1 MLRYLLLIVV
11 VVTSCKTVKQG
22 VASNAIPK
30 KSIGKYVAEDGKAS
44 GDKYLVV
51 IEFDRSGKK
60 SKETE
65 KNCLSYGCVKKEKVF
80 NEEGKIIKE
89 SQYFEEEL
97 EYQLTAQYDEKGKRV
112 LEEIIQKSDG
122 GFDTLIV
129 NYNHHRHEPSNE
141 SITNIVINED
151 TVGKTE
157 FQKIDSIETIKRYE
171 KREGELVLRGELKI
185 VYNDKG
191 LPIFHHEKLPLDQT
205 EIEQVFE
212 YNDNGDVVRS
222 VQQAN
227 GELVLKG
234 EKIYEGKLLK
244 KTIMSNKMRAGWITT
259 TIEYEYEFWE

>member
-1 MLRYLLLIVV
+1 MLRYLLLLVV
-11 VVTSCKTVKQG
+11 VVTSCKTAKKDIP
-22 VASNAIPK
+22 SNAIPK
-30 KSIGKYVAEDGKAS
+30 KSIGKYVAENGEAS
-44 GDKYLVV
+44 GDQYLVV

-60 SKETE
+60 QKETE
-65 KNCLSYGCVKKEKVF
+65 TNCLSYGCVKKEKVF
-80 NEEGKIIKE
+80 NEEGEIVKE

-97 EYQLTAQYDEKGKRV
+97 EYQLSAEYDEKGKRV
-112 LEEIIQKSDG
+112 QEEIIQKNDG

-129 NYNHHRHEPSNE
+129 NYNHQRHEPSNE
-141 SITNIVINED
+141 FITNIVINED

-157 FQKIDSIETIKRYE
+157 IQKVDSIETIKRFE
-171 KREGELVLRGELKI
+171 KREDELVLRGELKI
-185 VYNDKG
+185 VYNDRG
-191 LPIFHHEKLPLDQT
+191 WPIFHHEKLPLDQT

-234 EKIYEGKLLK
+234 EKFYEGKLLK
-244 KTIMSNKMRAGWITT
+244 KTIMSNKMRVGWITT